1 MTHSARGGATNRA
14 NYDLVSPVTP
24 DDLPDDIETLKRL
37 VMAAQAD
44 AALVKAELSGARAE
58 IERLTLEIAKARR
71 AHFGQKSERGARL
84 IEQMELELE
93 NLAATASE
101 DEIAAEQAL
110 ARAGQASSMVKAHE
124 RLRPVRKP
132 LPEHLPRER
141 VVVPAP
147 AACSCCGGARLSK
160 IGEEVTETLEV
171 IPRKW
176 FVRQTVREKF
186 SCRDC
191 ERFSETPAPFHVISR
206 GRAGP
211 GLLAMILFEKY
222 GCHQPLNRQSERY
235 AREGVDL
242 PVSTLA
248 DDVGACTMALAPL
261 TALIHAHVFAA
272 ERLHGDDTTVPVLA
286 KGKTIT
292 GRLWTCVRDDRPF
305 GGPEPPAA
313 AYFYSRDR
321 TAAHPERHFEKYAG
335 ILQADAY
342 GGYNGLYKPDRRP
355 GPIQEAA
362 CWAHA
367 RRKYFEDA
375 DLALKK
381 KQPPSPLA
389 VEAVKRIDVL
399 FEHERAINGKTPEER
414 LAYRQAHVAP
424 LVADLETWMRTERE
438 KLSRHAG
445 VAKAMDYQL
454 KRWEAFVRFLHDGRI
469 CMSNN
474 AAERALR
481 GVALGRKAW
490 LFAGSDRGGDRAA
503 AMYTLIQTAKMNDID
518 PQAWLADVLARIA
531 EHPAHRL
538 AELLPW
544 RWRAIDASISQAA

>member
-1 MTHSARGGATNRA
+1 
-14 NYDLVSPVTP
+14 VTP
-24 DDLPDDIETLKRL
+24 DDLPDDIEALKRL

-124 RLRPVRKP
+124 RQRSVRKP

-292 GRLWTCVRDDRPF
+292 GRLWTCVRDDLPF

-335 ILQADAY
+335 MLQADAY
-342 GGYNGLYKPDRRP
+342 GGYNGLYKPDRLP
-355 GPIQEAA
+355 GPISEAA

-381 KQPPSPLA
+381 KQP
-389 VEAVKRIDVL
+389 
-399 FEHERAINGKTPEER
+399 
-414 LAYRQAHVAP
+414 
-424 LVADLETWMRTERE
+424 
-438 KLSRHAG
+438 LSR
-445 VAKAMDYQL
+445 
-454 KRWEAFVRFLHDGRI
+454 
-469 CMSNN
+469 
-474 AAERALR
+474 
-481 GVALGRKAW
+481 
-490 LFAGSDRGGDRAA
+490 
-503 AMYTLIQTAKMNDID
+503 
-518 PQAWLADVLARIA
+518 
-531 EHPAHRL
+531 
-538 AELLPW
+538 
-544 RWRAIDASISQAA
+544 